1 MSRYKVHF
9 FDQDIIVDASD
20 EAEAMI
26 IAQSEVECDSIE
38 EVGGNCGE

>member
-1 MSRYKVHF
+1 MPRYKVHY
-9 FDQDIIVDASD
+9 FDQDIIVEASD

-26 IAQSEVECDSIE
+26 ISLSEVECDSIE